1 MIKQQQPQT
10 ITYAIYA
17 YNSKTAE
24 QTQML
29 KYGDLEIV
37 LKNDHFE
44 FVCKGGAVISNIK
57 EILFMNSKIKGI
69 TDDITSIPPE
79 EQRYYALNAFPK
91 VLKIGRFN
99 LNEEFIKG
107 FLNDIMKKAD
117 KEYVHTEFAYV
128 ASELNKKAYKEYVDE
143 KDNEIIKRVE
153 WYHERTSKILEGK
166 ANTGWVSG
174 CLDLKADKTYVND
187 ELNKK
192 ADKEYVND
200 ELNKKADK
208 EYVND
213 ELNKKADKEYVNDE
227 LNKKADKEYVNDELN
242 KKADKEYVNEIYQ
255 SLVGTKNIETIV
267 GDFSVNEENKYFRGQ
282 LVQSL
287 RNGIRYKL
295 IPKNNN
301 EMYVSYKKNDDT
313 QVKVPLD
320 NNCYLN
326 LYGDEQKKYLR
337 VYEMTDMTLS
347 NVAPAPYYY
356 DYGVDARVDPKKQT
370 LYLDYYRYKR
380 YNAIEKTRIVY
391 YYEDDKNKYYSQDFT
406 YPENIRLYYKKY
418 SDTNQKKPEIVTLYF
433 KFKRDNPILSHMFDL
448 MNPVGSIYTSMD
460 VRGPQAMF
468 GVGVWEQIVDRFLY
482 CANSSKETGGSKTI
496 SGENLPAH
504 SHYIDLSTSQAG
516 WHKHR
521 YWDWSG
527 MTKGKGYDVK
537 DNVKFAINCYWS
549 DTQGEGNHTHRVS
562 GYTQTTGQ
570 SKDYMPPFMTVFAWY
585 RVQ

>member
-1 MIKQQQPQT
+1 MIKQQQPQQLKAQT

-107 FLNDIMKKAD
+107 FLNDIMKKVDKEYVTSELMKKADKGLVASALMKKAD
-117 KEYVHTEFAYV
+117 KEYV
-128 ASELNKKAYKEYVDE
+128 NE
-143 KDNEIIKRVE
+143 KNNEIKEMVG
-153 WYHERTSKILEGK
+153 WYHEWTSKILKTK
-166 ANTGWVSG
+166 ADTGWVSE

-187 ELNKK
+187 EL
-192 ADKEYVND
+192 E
-200 ELNKKADK
+200 
-208 EYVND
+208 
-213 ELNKKADKEYVNDE
+213 
-227 LNKKADKEYVNDELN
+227 

-255 SLVGTKNIETIV
+255 SLIGTTKNIETIA
-267 GDFSVNEENKYFRGQ
+267 GDFSVYEENKYFRGQ
-282 LVQSL
+282 LVHSL
-287 RNGIRYKL
+287 KNGMRCKL

-347 NVAPAPYYY
+347 NVAPAPYYF
-356 DYGVDARVDPKKQT
+356 DYGD
-370 LYLDYYRYKR
+370 
-380 YNAIEKTRIVY
+380 
-391 YYEDDKNKYYSQDFT
+391 
-406 YPENIRLYYKKY
+406 
-418 SDTNQKKPEIVTLYF
+418 
-433 KFKRDNPILSHMFDL
+433 
-448 MNPVGSIYTSMD
+448 D
-460 VRGPQAMF
+460 VRTP
-468 GVGVWEQIVDRFLY
+468 
-482 CANSSKETGGSKTI
+482 
-496 SGENLPAH
+496 H
-504 SHYIDLSTSQAG
+504 
-516 WHKHR
+516 
-521 YWDWSG
+521 
-527 MTKGKGYDVK
+527 
-537 DNVKFAINCYWS
+537 
-549 DTQGEGNHTHRVS
+549 
-562 GYTQTTGQ
+562 
-570 SKDYMPPFMTVFAWY
+570 
-585 RVQ
+585 

>member
-1 MIKQQQPQT
+1 MIKQQQQPQQLKAQT

-117 KEYVHTEFAYV
+117 KEYVD
-128 ASELNKKAYKEYVDE
+128 SELMKKADKEYVDSELMKKADKEYVDSELMKKADKEYVDSELMKKADKEYVNE
-143 KDNEIIKRVE
+143 KDNEIIERVE
-153 WYHERTSKILEGK
+153 WYHERTSKILKTK
-166 ANTGWVSG
+166 ADTGWVSE

-187 ELNKK
+187 ELEKK
-192 ADKEYVND
+192 AN
-200 ELNKKADK
+200 
-208 EYVND
+208 
-213 ELNKKADKEYVNDE
+213 
-227 LNKKADKEYVNDELN
+227 
-242 KKADKEYVNEIYQ
+242 KEYVNEIYQ
-255 SLVGTKNIETIV
+255 SLIGTTKNIETIA
-267 GDFSVNEENKYFRGQ
+267 GDFSVYEENKYFRWEFVHA
-282 LVQSL
+282 LK
-287 RNGIRYKL
+287 NGIRYKL

-301 EMYVSYKKNDDT
+301 EMYVGYIKNNGT

-356 DYGVDARVDPKKQT
+356 DYGVDT
-370 LYLDYYRYKR
+370 
-380 YNAIEKTRIVY
+380 
-391 YYEDDKNKYYSQDFT
+391 
-406 YPENIRLYYKKY
+406 
-418 SDTNQKKPEIVTLYF
+418 
-433 KFKRDNPILSHMFDL
+433 
-448 MNPVGSIYTSMD
+448 
-460 VRGPQAMF
+460 
-468 GVGVWEQIVDRFLY
+468 
-482 CANSSKETGGSKTI
+482 
-496 SGENLPAH
+496 
-504 SHYIDLSTSQAG
+504 
-516 WHKHR
+516 
-521 YWDWSG
+521 
-527 MTKGKGYDVK
+527 
-537 DNVKFAINCYWS
+537 
-549 DTQGEGNHTHRVS
+549 
-562 GYTQTTGQ
+562 
-570 SKDYMPPFMTVFAWY
+570 
-585 RVQ
+585 

>member
-117 KEYVHTEFAYV
+117 KEYVNDELAKKADKGFV
-128 ASELNKKAYKEYVDE
+128 ASELMKKADKEYVNE
-143 KDNEIIKRVE
+143 KDNEIIERVE
-153 WYHERTSKILEGK
+153 WYHERTSKILKTK
-166 ANTGWVSG
+166 ADTGWVSE
-174 CLDLKADKTYVND
+174 CLDLKADISFVND
-187 ELNKK
+187 ELAKK
-192 ADKEYVND
+192 ADISFVND
-200 ELNKKADK
+200 ELAKKADISF
-208 EYVND
+208 VND
-213 ELNKKADKEYVNDE
+213 ELAKKADISFVNDE
-227 LNKKADKEYVNDELN
+227 LAKKADISF
-242 KKADKEYVNEIYQ
+242 VNEIYQ

-267 GDFSVNEENKYFRGQ
+267 GDFSVNEENKYFRWEF
-282 LVQSL
+282 VQSL

-301 EMYVSYKKNDDT
+301 EMYVGYIKNNGT

-337 VYEMTDMTLS
+337 VYEMVDMTLS

-356 DYGVDARVDPKKQT
+356 DYGVDAHVDPKKQT

-433 KFKRDNPILSHMFDL
+433 KFKRDNPIISHMFDL

-468 GVGVWEQIVDRFLY
+468 GVGAWEQIVDRF
-482 CANSSKETGGSKTI
+482 
-496 SGENLPAH
+496 
-504 SHYIDLSTSQAG
+504 
-516 WHKHR
+516 
-521 YWDWSG
+521 
-527 MTKGKGYDVK
+527 
-537 DNVKFAINCYWS
+537 
-549 DTQGEGNHTHRVS
+549 
-562 GYTQTTGQ
+562 
-570 SKDYMPPFMTVFAWY
+570 
-585 RVQ
+585 